1 MALFKIIKIMNELF
15 TYLEGLS
22 FGEFIVIWI
31 STIILLFFHLFL
43 LYFFIRIKK
52 DTNIL
57 KIKIKRTLDLLDI
70 E

>member
-1 MALFKIIKIMNELF
+1 MALFKIVKIMNELI

-22 FGEFIVIWI
+22 LGEFIVIWI
-31 STIILLFFHLFL
+31 STIILLFFHLIL

-57 KIKIKRTLDLLDI
+57 KIKIKRTLELLDGV
-70 E
+70 

>member
-1 MALFKIIKIMNELF
+1 MNELI

-22 FGEFIVIWI
+22 LGEFIVIWI
-31 STIILLFFHLFL
+31 STIILLFFHLIL

-57 KIKIKRTLDLLDI
+57 KIKIKRTLELLDGV
-70 E
+70 